1 MSNDHDQKEEV
12 KGWHVNIMG
21 DMGKE
26 KNAAAAAFRIPFL
39 GSHQITRMPNPA
51 PQTAISE

>member
-26 KNAAAAAFRIPFL
+26 KNAAAAAFKIPFL